1 MDVTVD
7 RDPDREHVGHL
18 TIGFDELNLLSPDRI
33 ERIHAAVADV
43 PDEVVVLTIGPG
55 EKALSAGLDLE
66 WAVDRSTA
74 EGWAMLTGLYEMIQ
88 AVRDL
93 EAVTV
98 CGCGQAALGA
108 GFELALACDF
118 RVAAADAALGL
129 PEVRV
134 GLPTVIQGGLLV
146 RHLGLARAKRLIY
159 LGETIN
165 GTEAADL
172 GLVESAPGADRHD
185 AAVGDLVEELAAK
198 SPTALRWQSQAFRH
212 WRSTG
217 LEAGMERSIG
227 DGAMCFGTPAQREA
241 MRAFLDGREPAF
253 GGGSEPK

>member
-1 MDVTVD
+1 MDVSVD
-7 RDPDREHVGHL
+7 RDPDREHVGQL
-18 TIGFDELNLLSPDRI
+18 TIGFDEMNLLTPDRI
-33 ERIHAAVADV
+33 DRIRKAVADV
-43 PDEVVVLTIGPG
+43 PDEVVILQLSPG
-55 EKALSAGLDLE
+55 GKALSAGLDLE
-66 WAVDRSTA
+66 WAVDRSTD
-74 EGWAMLTGLYEMIQ
+74 EGWTMLTGLYEMIQ

-118 RVAAADAALGL
+118 RVATNDAVLGL

-159 LGETIN
+159 LGETIT

-172 GLVESAPGADRHD
+172 GLVESVSDETGHE
-185 AAVGDLVEELAAK
+185 AAVSNLIDELAAK
-198 SPTALRWQSQAFRH
+198 SPTALRWQTQAFRH

-227 DGAMCFGTPAQREA
+227 DGAMCFGTPDQREA
-241 MRAFLDGREPAF
+241 MQAFLDGREPAF